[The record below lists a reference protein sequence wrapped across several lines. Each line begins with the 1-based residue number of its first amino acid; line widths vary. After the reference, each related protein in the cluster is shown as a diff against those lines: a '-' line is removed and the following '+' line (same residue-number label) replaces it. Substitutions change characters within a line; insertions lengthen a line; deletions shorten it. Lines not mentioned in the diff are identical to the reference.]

1 MQKQSHHII
10 YRKFVAAVTVM
21 AVMAAALTL
30 TTSCDN
36 LPFGANG
43 KAGQK
48 KKFTNEVMLRY
59 SPVKDQ
65 GISPLCWMYAM
76 LATIETEHIMMG
88 DSVNLSAD
96 YVARNFLS
104 EQARCHFLSSGYDRV
119 TLHGTAPQL
128 LRLLNEYGVMPYD
141 SYNHPGLNY
150 DALAKRVVMLSN
162 ASTDMSKLEEQ
173 CQRVFDERI
182 GALPKKVYMLGA
194 EYTPEEFAHSV
205 YMQGEYTALTS
216 FSHHPFG
223 ESFALEV
230 PDNYSDEL
238 FYNVP
243 IDVLMKR
250 IERSLRAGHPVCWE
264 GDTSE
269 TGFSFKDGIA
279 TLGDNSTPC
288 SQQQRQKAFETRQ
301 TTDDH
306 CMCLIGIAHDQNG
319 QRYYIAKNSWGTANP
334 YGGLMYLSE
343 DYVRMKTVTVVVKNI
358 NM

>member
-10 YRKFVAAVTVM
+10 YRRLVLAMIAV
-21 AVMAAALTL
+21 AVMAAI
-30 TTSCDN
+30 TSCDN

-104 EQARCHFLSSGYDRV
+104 EQARCHFLSSGYDRM

-173 CQRVFDERI
+173 CQCIFDERI

-205 YMQGEYTALTS
+205 FMQGEYMAMTS

-238 FYNVP
+238 FYNVRRQL
-243 IDVLMKR
+243 DTLLAAAAT
-250 IERSLRAGHPVCWE
+250 ESLR
-264 GDTSE
+264 DTSDHRRPLHVPHRHSARPE
-269 TGFSFKDGIA
+269 RTTLLHSQELLGHSQSLRRSYVSLGRLCKNEDCGFSGEKHQYV
-279 TLGDNSTPC
+279 ST
-288 SQQQRQKAFETRQ
+288 R
-301 TTDDH
+301 
-306 CMCLIGIAHDQNG
+306 
-319 QRYYIAKNSWGTANP
+319 
-334 YGGLMYLSE
+334 
-343 DYVRMKTVTVVVKNI
+343 
-358 NM
+358 

>member
-1 MQKQSHHII
+1 MQKQRHHII

-21 AVMAAALTL
+21 TVMAVAFTL

-43 KAGQK
+43 KADHE

-65 GISPLCWMYAM
+65 GNSPLCWVYAM

-128 LRLLNEYGVMPYD
+128 LRQLQEYGVMPYD

-150 DALAKRVVMLSN
+150 DALVKRVVMLSN

-216 FSHHPFG
+216 FTHHPFDQT
-223 ESFALEV
+223 FAIEV

-250 IERSLRAGHPVCWE
+250 IERSLRQGHPVCWE
-264 GDTSE
+264 GDITE
-269 TGFSFKDGIA
+269 PGFSFERGIA
-279 TLGDNSTPC
+279 ELTDERPC
-288 SQQQRQKAFETRQ
+288 TQQQRQKAFETRR

-306 CMCLIGIAHDQNG
+306 CMCLIGIAHDQKG
-319 QRYYIAKNSWGTANP
+319 QRYYIAKNSWGTKNP

-343 DYVRMKTVTVVVKNI
+343 NYVRLKTIAVVVKNI
-358 NM
+358 H